1 MSDYRDKN
9 DEILQRGVAQS
20 GSAPGLGPGG
30 RRFES
35 CRPDKQKG
43 SSYLEEPFLRIVCC
57 YTYFII
63 LTVLLPCFMI

>member
-1 MSDYRDKN
+1 MKSSNGVYRSP
-9 DEILQRGVAQS
+9 VARLVWDQVVA
-20 GSAPGLGPGG
+20 GSNPVAPTN
-30 RRFES
+30 
-35 CRPDKQKG
+35 KKG